1 MNTLNSLSLTLFEST
16 NANFRLTTNVMFNKE
31 NSQTKAKYPLIKVT
45 QSGNAKCEPSTFLV
59 FTYTEGSFESDVSV
73 YTSNP
78 HLLKI
83 RSILEEMKNAFLS
96 NQAFIQTNTGLV
108 VSERYAD
115 VYSIGNIGAQSKW
128 IAFRFVADA
137 IVDNTNNHI
146 PAVEITL
153 SNAPKACILTIDE
166 FLSIYTII
174 QDISLPQMALLASVA
189 ALNSRNTVV
198 SEQPRNNYNPAPRQ
212 NVGNNYGGYNSQ
224 PPRSYTQNS
233 NGGFATRGQN
243 VQPVENDDETPMT
256 TVRPNYQNNTSFV
269 PPKKSNVST
278 MQPRSASPIQS
289 QPKTTASMKNIE
301 AIENIPVDD
310 FELGEEG
317 LSDLFD
323 GE

>member
-1 MNTLNSLSLTLFEST
+1 MNILNTLSLTLFEST
-16 NANFRLTTNVMFNKE
+16 NANFRLSTNVMFNKE
-31 NSQTKAKYPLIKVT
+31 NSTTKVKYPLIRVT

-59 FTYTEGSFESDVSV
+59 FTYTEGTFESDVSV

-83 RSILEEMKNAFLS
+83 RTILEDMKDAFLS
-96 NQAFIQTNTGLV
+96 NQAFIQTNAGLV
-108 VSERYAD
+108 VSEKYSD

-137 IVDNTNNHI
+137 IVDNTNNNI

-174 QDISLPQMALLASVA
+174 KDISLPQMALLASVA
-189 ALNSRNTVV
+189 ALNSVN
-198 SEQPRNNYNPAPRQ
+198 SAQLPAAKNNYNNGGFQPRANQ
-212 NVGNNYGGYNSQ
+212 GYSNNGYASQ
-224 PPRSYTQNS
+224 QPRTYN

-243 VQPVENDDETPMT
+243 IQQQAPKSNDFQSN
-256 TVRPNYQNNTSFV
+256 TVIPTYQNANSFT
-269 PPKKSNVST
+269 PKKQDQ
-278 MQPRSASPIQS
+278 MQPRSAKP
-289 QPKTTASMKNIE
+289 ASMKNVSE
-301 AIENIPVDD
+301 IENIPVDD
-310 FELGEEG
+310 FEIGEDG
-317 LSDLFD
+317 IVDLFD